1 MSKEIQIETGVKIR
15 DHYKCEVVIDEIREP
30 HVLFNL
36 NDIGKLLQLSNIRSN
51 TRSEDKINLKRKTNG
66 GEQFKSF
73 INYKVL
79 CKLLTKCRKPAAIDV
94 CAMLNFDVN
103 TVIYSCVEADTLK
116 CIIEAFNGEQMIAQH
131 KFGKYM
137 VDLYMP
143 LYNIIIEC
151 DESQHMN
158 NVESDVYRENVIKDL
173 CPDCVFVRYD
183 PTSKQFNIFKVIN
196 RIYNTI
202 KSSNISRNF
211 R

>member
-1 MSKEIQIETGVKIR
+1 MSKETQIETGLKIR
-15 DHYKCEVVIDEIREP
+15 DHYKCEVIIDEIQEP

-79 CKLLTKCRKPAAIDV
+79 CKLLAKCRKPAAIDV
-94 CAMLNFDVN
+94 CDMLNFDVN
-103 TVIYSCVEADTLK
+103 TVIYACVEADTLK
-116 CIIEAFNGEQMIAQH
+116 CIIESFNGEQMIAQH

-183 PTSKQFNIFKVIN
+183 PKSKQFNIFKVIN
-196 RIYNTI
+196 RIYSLI
-202 KSSNISRNF
+202 KERAIHK
-211 R
+211 

>member
-1 MSKEIQIETGVKIR
+1 MSKETQIETGLKIR
-15 DHYKCEVVIDEIREP
+15 DHYKCEVIIDEIKEP

-36 NDIGKLLQLSNIRSN
+36 YDIGKLLQISNIRSN
-51 TRSEDKINLKRKTNG
+51 TRNEDKIHLKRKTNG
-66 GEQFKSF
+66 GEQLKSF
-73 INYKVL
+73 VNYKVL

-94 CAMLNFDVN
+94 CNMLNFDVN
-103 TVIYSCVEADTLK
+103 TVIYTCIEADTLK

-158 NVESDVYRENVIKDL
+158 NVESDIYRENVIKDL
-173 CPDCVFVRYD
+173 CVNCIFIRYD
-183 PTSKQFNIFKVIN
+183 PTSKEFNIFKVIN
-196 RIYNTI
+196 QIYNMIRERT
-202 KSSNISRNF
+202 SNK
-211 R
+211 

>member
-1 MSKEIQIETGVKIR
+1 MSKETQIETGLKIR
-15 DHYKCEVVIDEIREP
+15 DHYKCEVIIDEIQEP

-79 CKLLTKCRKPAAIDV
+79 CKLLAKCRKPAAIDV

-103 TVIYSCVEADTLK
+103 TVIYTCVEADTLK

-131 KFGKYM
+131 KFVKYM

-158 NVESDVYRENVIKDL
+158 NVESDIYRENVIKDL

-183 PTSKQFNIFKVIN
+183 PKSKQFNIFKVIN
-196 RIYNTI
+196 RIYSLI
-202 KSSNISRNF
+202 KERAIHK
-211 R
+211 

>member
-1 MSKEIQIETGVKIR
+1 MSKEIQIETGLKIR
-15 DHYKCEVVIDEIREP
+15 HHYKCEVIIDEIQEP

-36 NDIGKLLQLSNIRSN
+36 HDIGKLLQISNIRSN
-51 TRSEDKINLKRKTNG
+51 TRNEDKIHLKRKTNG

-79 CKLLTKCRKPAAIDV
+79 CKLLAKCRKPAAIDV

-103 TVIYSCVEADTLK
+103 TVIYACVEADTLK
-116 CIIEAFNGEQMIAQH
+116 CIIETFNGEQMIAQH

-158 NVESDVYRENVIKDL
+158 NVESDVYRENVVKDL

-196 RIYNTI
+196 RIYTLI
-202 KSSNISRNF
+202 KERAIHK
-211 R
+211 